1 MDYAHRVMV
10 SISPYI
16 LQCKCVD
23 QLLPYLEKRGVVASK
38 VRSLIL
44 RQSESE
50 TASNLSKFLNA
61 RSHEPGN
68 QRGMIEGIYLA
79 LLDCYEESGS
89 AWCHGMAV
97 SGLRP
102 AGLV

>member
-1 MDYAHRVMV
+1 MDYAHQVMIA
-10 SISPYI
+10 ISSYI
-16 LQCKCVD
+16 LQRNCVD

-38 VRSLIL
+38 VIL
-44 RQSESE
+44 SQSESE
-50 TASNLSKFLNA
+50 TASNLSTFLNA
-61 RSHEPGN
+61 RSHEPEN

>member
-1 MDYAHRVMV
+1 MDYAHQVMIA
-10 SISPYI
+10 ISSYI
-16 LQCKCVD
+16 LQRNCVD

-38 VRSLIL
+38 VIL
-44 RQSESE
+44 SQSESE

-61 RSHEPGN
+61 RSHEPEN